1 LHEEAWR
8 SHGTFVK
15 TTRTLPTM
23 TAAMLPERHLVYPP
37 PRPLVDPQSKLI
49 LFWMHRCGSTTA
61 QRWFFEIA
69 GWNDRMSG
77 RGAGEL
83 SSMWHAEHPEV
94 YENLQEYYRDP
105 SFIKLAI
112 VRHPLVRAVSSF
124 TVVTDTKSGAQWKV
138 VARSLE
144 APDHERR
151 LTFLEFLDFL
161 ELENLETAN
170 YHWRLQSAQ
179 EWHDLRLP
187 DVRLVRL
194 ENIQAGL
201 DEVSRM
207 VGKKPLTLR
216 INSAQ
221 SICRTNLSQSDIIN
235 FTRKD
240 FARAFGYDKRGI
252 IRFPAHSKFLTSDTI
267 QRLIGLYQRD
277 FARLAYEPVVPKEES
292 RNGRVQRLLH
302 AVRARIS

>member
-1 LHEEAWR
+1 
-8 SHGTFVK
+8 
-15 TTRTLPTM
+15 M
-23 TAAMLPERHLVYPP
+23 TSAAPVVRHIAHPP
-37 PRPLVDPQSKLI
+37 PRPLIDPRNKLI

-69 GWNDRMSG
+69 GWKDRMPG

-83 SSMWHAEHPEV
+83 SSMWHAEHPEA

-105 SFIKLAI
+105 LFIKLAV

-124 TVVTDTKSGAQWKV
+124 TVVTDTKSGAQWKA
-138 VARSLE
+138 VAGSLE

-161 ELENLETAN
+161 DSENLETAN
-170 YHWRLQSAQ
+170 YHWRLQTAQ
-179 EWHDLRLP
+179 QWHNFSIP

-194 ENIQAGL
+194 ENIRAGL
-201 DEVSRM
+201 DNVSRM
-207 VGKKPLTLR
+207 LGKRPLPLR

-221 SICRTNLSQSDIIN
+221 STCRTNISQSDIVN

-240 FARAFGYDKRGI
+240 FARAFGHDNRGI
-252 IRFPAHSKFLTSDTI
+252 IRFPVYSKFLTPDTI
-267 QRLIGLYQRD
+267 QRLVRLYQRD
-277 FARLAYEPVVPKEES
+277 FALLAYEPVVPKDES
-292 RNGRVQRLLH
+292 RNGKVQRLLR
-302 AVRARIS
+302 AVRARIG